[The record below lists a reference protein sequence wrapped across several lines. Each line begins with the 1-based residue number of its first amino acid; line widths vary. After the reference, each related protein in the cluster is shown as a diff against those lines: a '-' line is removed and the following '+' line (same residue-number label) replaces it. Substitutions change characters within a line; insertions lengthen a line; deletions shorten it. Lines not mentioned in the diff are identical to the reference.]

1 MSNNQDRRQHSR
13 QARDERVVVQIV
25 SSTHDTLPPGTV
37 VRCSTKDVSPT
48 GIRIQL
54 DQQVPEGFQL
64 ELWVEVSNHPTKF
77 YLSGEVKW
85 CRELDQA
92 KRYLV
97 GVELRDADTEDFKQ
111 WQEVLGFDDST
122 PLKSVREA

>member
-1 MSNNQDRRQHSR
+1 MSTTKDRRQHTR

-37 VRCSTKDVSPT
+37 VRCSTKDISAQ
-48 GIRIQL
+48 GLRIQL
-54 DQQVPEGFQL
+54 DQKVPEGFKV

-77 YLSGEVKW
+77 FLSGEVKW
-85 CRELDQA
+85 CQVLDEA

-97 GVELRDADTEDFKQ
+97 GVELNEGETEDFKL
-111 WQEVLGFDDST
+111 WQQVLEAANSAALDR
-122 PLKSVREA
+122 VREA